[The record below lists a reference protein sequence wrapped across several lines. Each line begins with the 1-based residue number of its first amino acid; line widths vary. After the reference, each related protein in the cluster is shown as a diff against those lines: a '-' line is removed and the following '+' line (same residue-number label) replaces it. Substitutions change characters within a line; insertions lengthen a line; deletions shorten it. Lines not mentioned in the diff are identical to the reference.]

1 MTIDVSEQL
10 ADRLRQLAREKGEDL
25 NSLVDEALRRYL
37 DDASITDLEPAD
49 VAATQENLAG
59 ELGSLPPWPD
69 PPESAHDAPE

>member
-10 ADRLRQLAREKGEDL
+10 AVRLRQLARQQGQDL
-25 NSLVDEALRRYL
+25 NSLVEEALRRYL

-49 VAATQENLAG
+49 VAATQENLVS
-59 ELGSLPPWPD
+59 ELGKLSPWPD